1 MYSYIEGHT
10 DRVVLV
16 GEHSENDYAVSEL
29 GAVMVPDL
37 TAKAIV
43 VGNYVYI
50 GSINLDYTSL
60 HQNRELGIIIENP
73 VIAEEV
79 RGVILQWYS
88 EYVGQ
93 APKPTTNSNST
104 STTTT
109 TPPPTSTTHSTST
122 STILVAFF
130 IIAVILYAV
139 VRLRR
144 RRYW

>member
-1 MYSYIEGHT
+1 
-10 DRVVLV
+10 
-16 GEHSENDYAVSEL
+16 
-29 GAVMVPDL
+29 MVPGL

-88 EYVGQ
+88 EYTGQ
-93 APKPTTNSNST
+93 APKPTTNST
-104 STTTT
+104 STPTSITTT
-109 TPPPTSTTHSTST
+109 TPPPTSTTNSTST
-122 STILVAFF
+122 SILFVAIF
-130 IIAVILYAV
+130 IVAVIAYV
-139 VRLRR
+139 VGKLRSR
-144 RRYW
+144 HW